1 MNRELLS
8 KALCEI
14 DESFIAE
21 AYRPVPE
28 AASGSPE
35 RIVHM
40 KKKRIIT
47 FALVAALILA
57 LGTVAYA
64 IGVSIH
70 RQRQEELREQLQIDE
85 NQVTDY
91 VEYPVAEE
99 PEKAPVEGVTL
110 LSAMNDGE
118 FQRFWVVINGVTPE
132 MIARLES
139 SEQVDWEGEPLPA
152 NGHRYCIIYATM
164 DGESYFDAMSHF
176 HVRDGYDPES
186 QTLTTE
192 CAIPLHELEQGQKV
206 TLRFVMADCI
216 DYEMDRSEAELVCEF
231 GSVEV
236 ERTGQAIR
244 TVWFPEPVT
253 FENGTYGK
261 GEFLGAEISASG
273 VNWIL
278 RHDGVS
284 QMYRSH
290 EFADDAER
298 LAYLELEQSWLAA
311 IEEVER
317 TAAVNFSDGTSR
329 EVGLPLSSSKPEGGI
344 VKDSCLFG
352 SGTINLDQVVSIT
365 IGGKTFPVE

>member
-1 MNRELLS
+1 MKRETITLMLNS
-8 KALCEI
+8 VD
-14 DESFIAE
+14 DEYISESAVF
-21 AYRPVPE
+21 RP
-28 AASGSPE
+28 ASIQESPE

-47 FALVAALILA
+47 FALAAALILA

-139 SEQVDWEGEPLPA
+139 SEQVDWEGQPLPA

-164 DGESYFDAMSHF
+164 DGESYFDSMSHF

-216 DYEMDRSEAELVCEF
+216 DYEMDHSEAELVCEL

-244 TVWFPEPVT
+244 TVWFPEPVS

>member
-28 AASGSPE
+28 AASGSSE

-47 FALVAALILA
+47 FALAAALILA
-57 LGTVAYA
+57 LGVTAYA
-64 IGVSIH
+64 IGVSIY

-91 VEYPVAEE
+91 VEYPVVEE

-110 LSAMNDGE
+110 LSSMNDGE

-139 SEQVDWEGEPLPA
+139 SEQVDWEGQALPA

-164 DGESYFDAMSHF
+164 DGESYFDAMSPLDF
-176 HVRDGYDPES
+176 QDGYDLES
-186 QTLTTE
+186 KTLTTE
-192 CAIPLHELEQGQKV
+192 CAIPLHELEPGQKV
-206 TLRFVMADCI
+206 PLRFVMADCI
-216 DYEMDRSEAELVCEF
+216 DYEMDHSEAELVCEL

-236 ERTGQAIR
+236 ERTNQAVR
-244 TVWFPEPVT
+244 TVWFSEPVS
-253 FENGTYGK
+253 FANGAYGD
-261 GEFLGAEISASG
+261 GEFIGAEISASG

-290 EFADDAER
+290 EFADEAER
-298 LAYLELEQSWLAA
+298 QAYLDLEQSWLAA

-317 TAAVNFSDGTSR
+317 TAEVHFADGSSR
-329 EVGLPLSSSKPEGGI
+329 EVGLPLSSTKPEGDT
-344 VKDSCLFG
+344 VKDTCLFSG
-352 SGTINLDQVVSIT
+352 GTINLDQVVSIT

>member
-8 KALCEI
+8 RALCEI
-14 DESFIAE
+14 DERYIAE

-28 AASGSPE
+28 AASGSPG
-35 RIVHM
+35 RIVPM

-47 FALVAALILA
+47 FALAAALLLA
-57 LGTVAYA
+57 LGVTAYA

-70 RQRQEELREQLQIDE
+70 RRRQEELSAH
-85 NQVTDY
+85 QVADY

-99 PEKAPVEGVTL
+99 PEKAPAEGVTL

-118 FQRFWVVINGVTPE
+118 FQRIWVVINGVTPE

-139 SEQVDWEGEPLPA
+139 SEQVDWEGKALPA
-152 NGHRYCIIYATM
+152 NGHRYCFIYATM
-164 DGESYFDAMSHF
+164 DGESYFDAMSPLNF
-176 HVRDGYDPES
+176 QRGYDSES

-192 CAIPLHELEQGQKV
+192 CAIPLHELEQGRKAE
-206 TLRFVMADCI
+206 LRFVMADCI
-216 DYEMDRSEAELVCEF
+216 DYELDHSEAELVCEL
-231 GSVEV
+231 GSAEV

-244 TVWFPEPVT
+244 TVWFSEPVS
-253 FENGTYGK
+253 FSNGAYGK

-284 QMYRSH
+284 QMYRNH
-290 EFADDAER
+290 EFTDEAQR
-298 LAYLELEQSWLAA
+298 QAYLELERSWLAA

-317 TAAVNFSDGTSR
+317 TAAVNFADGSSR
-329 EVGLPLSSSKPEGGI
+329 EVGLPLSSSEPEGDI
-344 VKDSCLFG
+344 VKDACLFG
-352 SGTINLDQVVSIT
+352 GGTINLDQVVSIT
-365 IGGKTFPVE
+365 IGGKTFPAA

>member
-35 RIVHM
+35 RIVRM
-40 KKKRIIT
+40 GKKRIIT
-47 FALVAALILA
+47 FALAAALILA
-57 LGTVAYA
+57 LGVTAYA
-64 IGVSIH
+64 IGVSIY

-91 VEYPVAEE
+91 VEYPVVEE

-110 LSAMNDGE
+110 LSSMNDGE

-132 MIARLES
+132 MVARLES
-139 SEQVDWEGEPLPA
+139 AEQVDWEGQALPA

-164 DGESYFDAMSHF
+164 DGESFFDAMSHF

-206 TLRFVMADCI
+206 ALRFVMAECI
-216 DYEMDRSEAELVCEF
+216 DYEMDHSEAELVCEF
-231 GSVEV
+231 GSVDV
-236 ERTGQAIR
+236 ERTGQAVR
-244 TVWFPEPVT
+244 TVWFPEPVS
-253 FENGTYGK
+253 FENGAYGK

-290 EFADDAER
+290 EFADEAER
-298 LAYLELEQSWLAA
+298 QAYLDLEQSWLAA

-317 TAAVNFSDGTSR
+317 TAEVHFADGSSR
-329 EVGLPLSSSKPEGGI
+329 EVGLPLSSTKPEDDT
-344 VKDSCLFG
+344 VKDTCLFG
-352 SGTINLDQVVSIT
+352 DGTINLDQVVSIT
-365 IGGKTFPVE
+365 IGGKTFPAA

>member
-28 AASGSPE
+28 ASSGSSE
-35 RIVHM
+35 RILRM
-40 KKKRIIT
+40 GKKRIIT
-47 FALVAALILA
+47 FALAAALILA
-57 LGTVAYA
+57 LGVTAYA

-70 RQRQEELREQLQIDE
+70 RRRQEELREQLQIDE
-85 NQVTDY
+85 NQVADY

-99 PEKAPVEGVTL
+99 PEKAPAEGVTL

-118 FQRFWVVINGVTPE
+118 FQRFWVVLNGVTPE
-132 MIARLES
+132 MIERLES
-139 SEQVDWEGEPLPA
+139 SEQVDWEGKALPA
-152 NGHRYCIIYATM
+152 NGHRYSFLYATM
-164 DGESYFDAMSHF
+164 DGESYFDAMNPLNF
-176 HVRDGYDPES
+176 RDGYDLES

-192 CAIPLHELEQGQKV
+192 CSIPLHELEPGRKIM
-206 TLRFVMADCI
+206 LRFVMADCI
-216 DYEMDRSEAELVCEF
+216 DYELDHSEAELVCEL

-244 TVWFPEPVT
+244 TVWFSEPVS
-253 FENGTYGK
+253 FSNGAYGD
-261 GEFLGAEISASG
+261 GEFIGAEISASG

-284 QMYRSH
+284 QMYRNH
-290 EFADDAER
+290 EFHDEAQR
-298 LAYLELEQSWLAA
+298 QAYLELERSWLAA

-317 TAAVNFSDGTSR
+317 TAAVNFADGSSR
-329 EVGLPLSSSKPEGGI
+329 EVGLPLSSSEPEGDI
-344 VKDSCLFG
+344 VKDACLFG
-352 SGTINLDQVVSIT
+352 GGTINLDEVVSIT
-365 IGGKTFPVE
+365 IGGKTFPSA

>member
-47 FALVAALILA
+47 FALAAALILG

-70 RQRQEELREQLQIDE
+70 SQRQEELREQLHIDE

-91 VEYPVAEE
+91 VEYPVVEE
-99 PEKAPVEGVTL
+99 PEKVPVEGVTL

-118 FQRFWVVINGVTPE
+118 FQRLWVVINGVTPE
-132 MIARLES
+132 MIERLEF
-139 SEQVDWEGEPLPA
+139 SEQVDWEGQALPA
-152 NGHRYCIIYATM
+152 NGHRYYFIYATM
-164 DGESYFDAMSHF
+164 DGESYFDAMSPLHF
-176 HVRDGYDPES
+176 GDGYDPES

-206 TLRFVMADCI
+206 TLRFVMAEII
-216 DYEMDRSEAELVCEF
+216 DYEMDHSEAELVCEL

-236 ERTGQAIR
+236 ERTGQAVR
-244 TVWFPEPVT
+244 TVWFPEPVS
-253 FENGTYGK
+253 FENGVYGK

-273 VNWIL
+273 VNWVL

-284 QMYRSH
+284 QMYRSR
-290 EFADDAER
+290 EFANDAER
-298 LAYLELEQSWLAA
+298 QAYLELEQSWITA
-311 IEEVER
+311 IEKVER
-317 TAAVNFSDGTSR
+317 GAVLNLADGTSR
-329 EVGLPLSSSKPEGGI
+329 EVGLPLSSSQPEGDI
-344 VKDSCLFG
+344 VKDICLFEQ
-352 SGTINLDQVVSIT
+352 STVNLNQVVSIT
-365 IGGKTFPVE
+365 IGGKTIKLR

>member
-8 KALCEI
+8 RALCEI
-14 DESFIAE
+14 DERYIAE

-28 AASGSPE
+28 AASGSPG
-35 RIVHM
+35 RIVPM

-47 FALVAALILA
+47 FALAAALLLA
-57 LGTVAYA
+57 LGVTAYA

-70 RQRQEELREQLQIDE
+70 RRRQEELSAQLQIDE
-85 NQVTDY
+85 NQVADY

-99 PEKAPVEGVTL
+99 PEKAPAEGVTL

-118 FQRFWVVINGVTPE
+118 FQRIWVVINGVTPE

-139 SEQVDWEGEPLPA
+139 SEQVDWEGKALPA
-152 NGHRYCIIYATM
+152 NGHRYCFIYATM
-164 DGESYFDAMSHF
+164 DGESYFDAMSPLNF
-176 HVRDGYDPES
+176 QRGYDSES

-192 CAIPLHELEQGQKV
+192 CAIPLHELEQGRKAE
-206 TLRFVMADCI
+206 LRFVMADCI
-216 DYEMDRSEAELVCEF
+216 DYELDHSEAELVCEL
-231 GSVEV
+231 GSAEV

-244 TVWFPEPVT
+244 TVWFSEPVS
-253 FENGTYGK
+253 FSNGAYGK

-284 QMYRSH
+284 QMYRNH
-290 EFADDAER
+290 EFTDEAQR
-298 LAYLELEQSWLAA
+298 QAYLELERSWLAA

-317 TAAVNFSDGTSR
+317 TAAVNFADGSSR
-329 EVGLPLSSSKPEGGI
+329 EVGLPLSSSEPEGDI
-344 VKDSCLFG
+344 VKDACLFG
-352 SGTINLDQVVSIT
+352 GGTINLDQVVSIT
-365 IGGKTFPVE
+365 IGGKTFPAA